1 MVNIGVF
8 KIVPKVNE
16 EDIII
21 IRTRGGVSTLKQIVN
36 KAGTKREQS
45 RNNKDCDIL
54 NIGTMLLQG

>member
-21 IRTRGGVSTLKQIVN
+21 IRTRGGVSTLKQNVN
-36 KAGTKREQS
+36 KTGTNLEPGTNREQS
-45 RNNKDCDIL
+45 WNK
-54 NIGTMLLQG
+54 T